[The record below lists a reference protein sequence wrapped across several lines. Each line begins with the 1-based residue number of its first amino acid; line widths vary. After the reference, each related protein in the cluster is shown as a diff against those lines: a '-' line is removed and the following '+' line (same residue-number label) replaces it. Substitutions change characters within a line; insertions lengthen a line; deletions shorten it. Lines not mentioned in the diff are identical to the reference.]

1 MDMFEINLTSV
12 IQLMSF
18 LLLLYVLKV
27 FLYDKYFQ
35 VMDERKE
42 KIEGEIKKAEQLRKE
57 AEKLKL
63 QSQEELRKLRE
74 NADSIINKA
83 KEEAEKIVQNAK
95 KKAEIEGE
103 KIITAAREEIKR
115 EREEMLKEVEQK
127 VGEIAVVLAMKILKG
142 TLDEKAKREYLI
154 KMLKEKEK

>member
-57 AEKLKL
+57 AEELKL

-83 KEEAEKIVQNAK
+83 KEEAEKIVQDAK
-95 KKAEIEGE
+95 KKAEFEGE

-115 EREEMLKEVEQK
+115 EKEEMLKEVEQK
-127 VGEIAVVLAMKILKG
+127 VGEVAVVLAMKILKG